1 MGHGQQ
7 GRGRG
12 FFSVLA
18 DEGAFWL
25 YLAEYRG
32 VPRVRPFALWLRERH
47 RKEIER
53 TSWRAYTANVL
64 RAIAGGEGETW
75 WDIIHP
81 APVET
86 RTGDEVAR
94 AVVERAGLNVT
105 YEGGEAS

>member
-1 MGHGQQ
+1 MPSA
-7 GRGRG
+7 RP
-12 FFSVLA
+12 F
-18 DEGAFWL
+18 AFWL
-25 YLAEYRG
+25 RA
-32 VPRVRPFALWLRERH
+32 RH

-64 RAIAGGEGETW
+64 KGLAGVEGESW
-75 WDIIHP
+75 WDIVHP

-94 AVVERAGLNVT
+94 AVVERAGINVT